1 MDEGD
6 GEVSI
11 RRYELADFDQVV
23 QLFGDGMRYYSEENG
38 YTIRPVFNR
47 LRCASH
53 SRASPH
59 RTTAGQLGGSALP
72 AYLPAATTAPLPPV
86 IHRER
91 YIQAGI
97 DNDLSADFDRVY
109 FSERSNFWVV
119 TDERADS
126 ETSGQIIAVVG
137 AQSPPDETED
147 VEGAQQ

>member
-59 RTTAGQLGGSALP
+59 RTTAGWSRPACLP
-72 AYLPAATTAPLPPV
+72 ACRYNSAAA
-86 IHRER
+86 
-91 YIQAGI
+91 AG
-97 DNDLSADFDRVY
+97 DPQGEVHSSGYRQ
-109 FSERSNFWVV
+109 RSLRGF
-119 TDERADS
+119 
-126 ETSGQIIAVVG
+126 
-137 AQSPPDETED
+137 
-147 VEGAQQ
+147 